1 MDIDGLA
8 EPAQINLT
16 TSMPFKKLFV
26 PIASIVGVVWAAA
39 LFDKSVNQFEAA
51 LAKA

>member
-8 EPAQINLT
+8 EPAQTNLA

-26 PIASIVGVVWAAA
+26 PIASIVCVVWAAPV
-39 LFDKSVNQFEAA
+39 FDKSVNQFGAA
-51 LAKA
+51 FAHA